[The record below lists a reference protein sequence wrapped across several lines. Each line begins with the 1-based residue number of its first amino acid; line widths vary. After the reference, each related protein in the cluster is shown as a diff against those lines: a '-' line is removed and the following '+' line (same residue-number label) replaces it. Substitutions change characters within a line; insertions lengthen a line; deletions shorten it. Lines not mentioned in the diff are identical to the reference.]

1 MIIGCDFITIT
12 ACKVIGHSLVITMC
26 THLQGLTIK
35 ESNYC
40 WRTSSKAKALGKR
53 FFDEFWH
60 ARGNE
65 MAIMQG
71 ACSHG

>member
-1 MIIGCDFITIT
+1 MDTQDGHMMLGHDFAAIT
-12 ACKVIGHSLVITMC
+12 AFKAIGHSLVDTGC

-53 FFDEFWH
+53 FFDEF
-60 ARGNE
+60 
-65 MAIMQG
+65 
-71 ACSHG
+71 